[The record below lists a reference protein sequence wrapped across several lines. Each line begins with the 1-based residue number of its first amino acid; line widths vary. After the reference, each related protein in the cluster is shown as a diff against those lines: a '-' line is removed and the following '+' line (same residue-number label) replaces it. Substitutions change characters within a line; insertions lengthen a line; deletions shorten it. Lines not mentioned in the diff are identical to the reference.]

1 VRSLW
6 NRNAGY
12 GTETPV
18 MEQKRRLWNKSD
30 LYGTK
35 ATVMEQKRRFME
47 QKVHLWNRSA
57 SLSTLWNKQRNLW
70 REKNTSPKMQEL
82 LLVMKLMVMKKQN

>member
-1 VRSLW
+1 
-6 NRNAGY
+6 
-12 GTETPV
+12 

-70 REKNTSPKMQEL
+70 KKKIPAVGVGVSGGGITSTLISFRVLQDGEAAVNACL
-82 LLVMKLMVMKKQN
+82 

>member
-70 REKNTSPKMQEL
+70 KKKNTSHIYTNNIINL
-82 LLVMKLMVMKKQN
+82 LL